1 MRENHFD
8 HSGLPKDRVGYGVI
22 GAGWMGHVHARAA
35 VRLAHHYGDLP
46 LRPVLMAVAD
56 TLPEHRDAFV
66 NQLGP
71 VRAYEDWRSI
81 VDDPEIGIVS
91 VTVPNALHAEIGE
104 AVARAGK
111 HLWVEKPVGLGAA
124 DCQRVVTAVRAAGVQ
139 AAVGFNYRNFPM
151 VERARELIDSG
162 AIGTPTHASFR
173 TLSDYAADPG
183 GTLSWRYTYAQG
195 GHGILADLG
204 SHGFD
209 LIRNLLGDIDELVA
223 DTSTFIDRRP
233 IAAPGSSH
241 FATVDVHDVGIDFG
255 EVENEDFFCA
265 IVRMVNGA
273 QVTYEAG
280 RTAVGDQCN
289 YGFQVHGSQGSLSW
303 DFRRSDEL
311 SICVGDGY
319 QGRSTQVAYG
329 GPGDGEYGR
338 FQPGAGVAIGY
349 DDSKVIELARLLQ
362 SIALGKP
369 IGATIED
376 ALWAA
381 RANEAVV
388 ASAATRSWESV
399 R

>member
-1 MRENHFD
+1 MSASSSEQ
-8 HSGLPKDRVGYGVI
+8 SGSTTNRIGYGVI

-35 VRLAHHYGDLP
+35 ARLAHHYADLP
-46 LRPVLMAVAD
+46 LRPALVAVAD

-71 VRAYEDWRSI
+71 VRAHEDWRSI
-81 VDDPEIGIVS
+81 VDDPDIGIVS

-111 HLWVEKPVGLGAA
+111 HLWIEKPVGLSAT
-124 DCQRVVTAVRAAGVQ
+124 DCQRVATAVRESGVQ

-151 VERARELIDSG
+151 VERARELIVSG
-162 AIGTPTHASFR
+162 EIGSPTHASFR

-183 GTLSWRYTYAQG
+183 GTLSWRYTHAQG

-209 LIRNLLGDIDELVA
+209 LIRMLLGDIDELVA
-223 DTSTFIDRRP
+223 DTSTFIERRP
-233 IAAPGSSH
+233 LAKPGSSH
-241 FATVDVHDVGIDFG
+241 FAIVDLLDSGIEFG
-255 EVENEDFFCA
+255 DVENEDYFCA
-265 IVRMVNGA
+265 IVRMSNRA
-273 QVTYEAG
+273 LVTYEAG

-289 YGFQVHGSQGSLSW
+289 YGFHIHGAHGSLSW

-311 SICVGDGY
+311 SICVGDGH
-319 QGRSTQVAYG
+319 QGRPTQVAYG
-329 GPGDGEYGR
+329 GPGDGEYQR

-349 DDSKVIELARLLQ
+349 DDSKVIELARLMQ
-362 SIALGKP
+362 SIAFGKP

-376 ALWAA
+376 ALWAS

-388 ASAATRSWESV
+388 ASASSRNWERV
-399 R
+399 T

>member
-8 HSGLPKDRVGYGVI
+8 HSGLPKVRVGYGVI

-91 VTVPNALHAEIGE
+91 VTVPNAFHAEVGE

-111 HLWVEKPVGLGAA
+111 HLWIEKPVGLCAA

-162 AIGTPTHASFR
+162 AIGSPTHASFR

-209 LIRNLLGDIDELVA
+209 LIRMLLGDIDELVA
-223 DTSTFIDRRP
+223 DTSTFIERRP
-233 IAAPGSSH
+233 IAKPGSSH
-241 FATVDVHDVGIDFG
+241 FATVDVLGVGIDFG
-255 EVENEDFFCA
+255 EVENEDHFCA
-265 IVRMVNGA
+265 MVRMTNGA
-273 QVTYEAG
+273 LVTYEAG

-289 YGFQVHGSQGSLSW
+289 YGFQIYGTQGSLSW

-319 QGRSTQVAYG
+319 QGRPTQVAYG
-329 GPGDGEYGR
+329 GPGDGEYER
-338 FQPGAGVAIGY
+338 FQPGAGLAIGY

-362 SIALGKP
+362 SITLNKP
-369 IGATIED
+369 IGATVED

-388 ASAATRSWESV
+388 ASAAARSWESV